1 MLGGILLWNSNLV
14 YVRNLFDNSKYDS
27 FEYCTIKHIW
37 RDNSYYRISMVYLY
51 NNTKSYFQR
60 TENYKK
66 TSLKLVLKT
75 STLKTLSCKNQIH
88 PRENRNRKAN
98 KDRNRVVQVRV
109 GFIYKVCAASTCF
122 QTPFEQSAS
131 L

>member
-1 MLGGILLWNSNLV
+1 MYETSSITLNITHLNIALSNTNEETTVITGLV
-14 YVRNLFDNSKYDS
+14 WFT
-27 FEYCTIKHIW
+27 CITIQNPTFNELKIT
-37 RDNSYYRISMVYLY
+37 N
-51 NNTKSYFQR
+51 
-60 TENYKK
+60 K

-75 STLKTLSCKNQIH
+75 STLKTISCKNQIH

-98 KDRNRVVQVRV
+98 KVDRNRVVQVRV

-131 L
+131 F